1 LRIAGVA
8 SPSAGFEPGSQSAV
22 AYAHQIAASGAKIC
36 FVALGAPKQELFA
49 TTALAEAPG
58 VAFVCIGAGL
68 DFLAGVQSRAPRW
81 VRALAAEWLWRL
93 LSNPWRLGR
102 RYLACLMVLPSVLLS
117 SAQRSAAAAS
127 S

>member
-1 LRIAGVA
+1 MAGVA
-8 SPSAGFEPGSQSAV
+8 SPSAGFEPASQSAV

-49 TTALAEAPG
+49 AAALAEAPG

-68 DFLAGVQSRAPRW
+68 DFLAGVQARAPRW
-81 VRALAAEWLWRL
+81 VRAVGAEWLWRL

-117 SAQRSAAAAS
+117 SVAAQRSTAAAS